1 MVEHRSSES
10 EGLRFDSSWG
20 LWLQFL
26 REFFLCPTLVT
37 RWKTSFFTNIF
48 FLIMATEII
57 KRERRTRHKWLLMQ
71 YLLLTLFHTR
81 KEDISLEESGSQSEV
96 TWKPFLY
103 NPSIYS
109 PHHIFLKQPPTLPLS
124 QWYYFQAVQYSHYEH
139 SQGGGGD
146 RRKCFNNCEDDD
158 PSLTLSHLRVTSILF
173 FLTTLPLSLT
183 SWSWE

>member
-1 MVEHRSSES
+1 MSYELCDRPHSPWSLCDSVVEHWSSES

-48 FLIMATEII
+48 LLIMATEII
-57 KRERRTRHKWLLMQ
+57 KRECRTRHKWLLMQ

-96 TWKPFLY
+96 TWKPFLH

-109 PHHIFLKQPPTLPLS
+109 PHHIFLKQPPPPSPFLNDIVFKLS
-124 QWYYFQAVQYSHYEH
+124 NIPIMNTHK
-139 SQGGGGD
+139 GGGG
-146 RRKCFNNCEDDD
+146 R
-158 PSLTLSHLRVTSILF
+158 
-173 FLTTLPLSLT
+173 
-183 SWSWE
+183 